1 VLLPHLGVH
10 LGVAFA
16 LSQLTSALVLLP
28 AAFPLARLV
37 ERWFPQDARALLP
50 NVGDAARVTRSHL
63 LEVCETQLSAL
74 APLRELALEGDRDA
88 GRRLELLLAE
98 AQALLDELIAGPVM
112 ALGDAP
118 ESRALRGAALTSVQ
132 LQRSLEGL
140 ERQAARFIDARVA
153 LSVDGQPRQLA
164 ASDLAVLDQM
174 HATLSSAGEAIRD
187 ALQGRVAID
196 LDTARSSEITLNAL
210 EARLRKGVLEGDPN
224 TVRSHLLV
232 LKLADAYEATGN
244 QLYRLSEA
252 LAEGAAET
260 QPELQKLTGR
270 S

>member
-1 VLLPHLGVH
+1 VH

-50 NVGDAARVTRSHL
+50 NVGDAVRVTRSRL

-74 APLRELALEGDRDA
+74 PPLRELALEGDRDA

-164 ASDLAVLDQM
+164 ASDLAVLEQM
-174 HATLSSAGEAIRD
+174 HATLSSAGDAIRD
-187 ALQGRVAID
+187 ALQDRVPID
-196 LDTARSSEITLNAL
+196 LDTARSSEIALNAL
-210 EARLRKGVLEGDPN
+210 EARLRKGVLEGDPS